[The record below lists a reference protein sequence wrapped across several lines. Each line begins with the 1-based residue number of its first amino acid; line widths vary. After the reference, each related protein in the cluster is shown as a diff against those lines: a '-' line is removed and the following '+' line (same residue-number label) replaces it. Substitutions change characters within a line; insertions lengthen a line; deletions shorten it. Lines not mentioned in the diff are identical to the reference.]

1 MEEFRT
7 LVLYRSKHGTTKK
20 YAHWIADALD
30 ADVMEASK
38 KDINHW
44 SYLMTRYDMVI
55 YGGNLNMG
63 GINGIKE
70 FKGTLMKY
78 PIQNVAYFCVGS
90 YPASEETTQE
100 HLEANFTS
108 REVEAGVKLFYCR
121 GRLDYIGLGF
131 LEKRIMGGLMKA
143 IEKKYPEDRT
153 EAEAEI
159 LEAYYDDVDWSG
171 RYYIEPLVEYVKS
184 FMTEEQI
191 KALEPVAAKRVAER
205 MKQEEIEEAEFEKE
219 MDRREQLHQA
229 NLEKREEEKIKRMNK
244 KQREKYFAMQE
255 AKAQAAESEEDI
267 QLLASDEGSV
277 DDYSDFEDEEE
288 QTEE

>member
-7 LVLYRSKHGTTKK
+7 LVLYRSKHGTTRK
-20 YAHWIADALD
+20 YAYWIADALN
-30 ADVMEASK
+30 ADVMEAEK
-38 KDINHW
+38 KSAGNW

-55 YGGNLNMG
+55 YGGNLNTS

-70 FKGTLMKY
+70 FKGFLSKY
-78 PIQNVAYFCVGS
+78 PVENVAYFCVGS
-90 YPASEETTQE
+90 YPASEETTEE

-108 REVEAGVKLFYCR
+108 AEREAGVKLFYCR

-143 IEKKYPEDRT
+143 IEKKYPEDRS

-171 RYYIEPLVEYVKS
+171 RYYIEPLVNYVKS

-191 KALEPVAAKRVAER
+191 KELEPIAAKKIAER
-205 MKQEEIEEAEFEKE
+205 MKQEEIEEAEFEVE
-219 MDRREQLHQA
+219 MERREKLHQK
-229 NLEKREEEKIKRMNK
+229 NLEAAEEEKIKRMSK
-244 KQREKYFAMQE
+244 KQREKYLANKAAKEE
-255 AKAQAAESEEDI
+255 AALSEDDAEI
-267 QLLASDEGSV
+267 LASDEGSV
-277 DDYSDFEDEEE
+277 DDYSEFEEAAKEEE
-288 QTEE
+288 